1 MRFSPKALALA
12 LAAALTASTVAIYA
26 AAMGHEAPPA
36 VGGTEDIAVSSP
48 VPKVRIRWE
57 GIQVLGTPPRVRI
70 TQAQVTFLGADDNP
84 TPLPSGNWRVY
95 VVTRDGDD
103 TGGNTAAETRCGFAN
118 LSGGDGEPN
127 NVVVTLDKQAD
138 CSTPASPHGTS
149 ARGLTRVQVAIVPQP

>member
-26 AAMGHEAPPA
+26 AAMGHEASPD
-36 VGGTEDIAVSSP
+36 VGATEDIAVSSP

-57 GIQVLGTPPRVRI
+57 GIQLLGTPPRIRI
-70 TQAQVTFLGADDNP
+70 TQARVTFLNDSNNP
-84 TPLPSGNWRVY
+84 IPLPSGNWRVY

-103 TGGNTAAETRCGFAN
+103 AGGNTTAETRCGFAN
-118 LSGGDGEPN
+118 QAGGDGQPD
-127 NVVVTLDKQAD
+127 NVLVTLDKQAD
-138 CSTPASPHGTS
+138 CSAAASPPGTS

>member
-12 LAAALTASTVAIYA
+12 LAAALTASTVAIFA
-26 AAMGHEAPPA
+26 AAMDLDTPPN
-36 VGGTEDIAVSSP
+36 VGGTDDIAVNHP

-70 TQAQVTFLGADDNP
+70 TQARVDFLNDDNS
-84 TPLPSGNWRVY
+84 TANLPSGNWRVY

-118 LSGGDGEPN
+118 LSGGAGAPN
-127 NVVVTLDKQAD
+127 NVLVNLDRQAD
-138 CSTPASPHGTS
+138 CSAAASPPGTS
-149 ARGLTRVQVAIVPQP
+149 ARGLTRVQVVIVPQP

>member
-26 AAMGHEAPPA
+26 AAMGLDTPPN
-36 VGGTEDIAVSSP
+36 VGGTEDIEVNSP

-70 TQAQVTFLGADDNP
+70 TQARVTFLDATNNP
-84 TPLPSGNWRVY
+84 NPLPEGTWRVY

-118 LSGGDGEPN
+118 LSGGATTT
-127 NVVVTLDKQAD
+127 VVTLNKQGD
-138 CSTPASPHGTS
+138 CETDVSPHGTS